1 MCCRTQL
8 RKVSSPG
15 TSTAPSLH
23 MTTLRT
29 LTEMD
34 RTHCT
39 RSARWDMTS
48 SLSDIQI
55 FWISWYQHRIVQYCI
70 TSLSS
75 GIMEEKPN
83 LYTHAFM
90 LCLNVFEKSLWEANS
105 EMHAKPCKICAIPIK
120 PAIRVVFFF
129 AFCGLA
135 RLSRNLLGISSWLYS
150 MIDSA
155 RLYWDITTNPS
166 YSWHTGHTHHSVD
179 SHWSFLPI
187 F

>member
-1 MCCRTQL
+1 
-8 RKVSSPG
+8 
-15 TSTAPSLH
+15 

-129 AFCGLA
+129 LLFVVWQGSVGIYLAFQVGSTVWLTVPA
-135 RLSRNLLGISSWLYS
+135 FTEISPPTLPTHDIPDIPTTQWTV
-150 MIDSA
+150 IDLFFQFSKWKDVVA
-155 RLYWDITTNPS
+155 VL
-166 YSWHTGHTHHSVD
+166 
-179 SHWSFLPI
+179 
-187 F
+187 